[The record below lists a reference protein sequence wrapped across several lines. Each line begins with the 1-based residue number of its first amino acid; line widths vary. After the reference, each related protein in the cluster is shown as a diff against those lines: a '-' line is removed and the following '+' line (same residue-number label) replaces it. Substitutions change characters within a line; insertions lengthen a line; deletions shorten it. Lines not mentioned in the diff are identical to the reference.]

1 MYIYY
6 VFSYC
11 GPFFP
16 TENKRAAM
24 QCQNAD
30 AAAKVTLLARR
41 REK

>member
-1 MYIYY
+1 MYFHI
-6 VFSYC
+6 VVL
-11 GPFFP
+11 FFP